1 VYGVYMFIMEVF
13 DEPSRVKRL
22 RVWSIK
28 IYGLRVTRE
37 ISNQTDL
44 PRLIVEEAEN
54 QAHG

>member
-1 VYGVYMFIMEVF
+1 MYGVYMFIMEVF